1 MTPLSGIRILDLSRL
16 LPGPY
21 ATLLMADLGAEVIKI
36 ETPRVGDYARHA
48 PPEFGGNDMFY
59 LLNRGK
65 KSVGLNY
72 RNKRGRE
79 IFLQLADTAD
89 VIIETFKP
97 GSVDKWKIGYDVVK
111 ERNPGVVYCSLSG
124 YGQDGPYRL
133 RAGHDLNYV
142 ALAGMLGLNGVSGQA
157 PVVPGVQVA
166 DLGGAMMATIAILG
180 ALMGRER
187 SSEGAYLDISMLD
200 TVVSL
205 MMPVAGG
212 WWHGTGQVPAAGKTP
227 LGGALPCY
235 GVYETQDGHYL
246 TFGAI
251 EPPFWSTFCEKT
263 ERPDL
268 LKSAFVQ
275 EHIPQINEL
284 FKTRTR
290 AEWLQLFEG
299 HDVCLEPINTLEEAF
314 NDPQIQH
321 RGLTGGE
328 SPPERGQHFVGSP
341 FPYPANTTPAPAL
354 GAHSL
359 EILRAAGIAPAELDA
374 LAEKRVI
381 ATGT

>member
-1 MTPLSGIRILDLSRL
+1 MPPLSGIRILDLSRL

-21 ATLLMADLGAEVIKI
+21 ATLLLADLGAEVIKV

-79 IFLQLADTAD
+79 IFLELATSAD

-97 GSVDKWKIGYDVVK
+97 GSVDKWKIGYEAVK
-111 ERNPGVVYCSLSG
+111 AINPGVVYCSLSG

-142 ALAGMLGLNGVSGQA
+142 ALAGMLGLNAAGGQP

-187 SSEGAYLDISMLD
+187 TGEGQYLDIAMLD

-212 WWHGTGQVPAAGKTP
+212 WWHGTGQAPAAGKTP
-227 LGGALPCY
+227 LGGGLPCY
-235 GVYETQDGHYL
+235 GVYETRDGQYL

-263 ERPDL
+263 GRPDL

-275 EHIPQINEL
+275 ADIPKVIEL
-284 FKTRTR
+284 FKTQTA
-290 AEWLQLFEG
+290 AEWLEMFEG
-299 HDVCLEPINTLEEAF
+299 QDVCLEPINSLTQAF
-314 NDPQIQH
+314 NDPQIRH

-328 SPPERGQHFVGSP
+328 VQPQRGKHFVGSP
-341 FPYPANTTPAPAL
+341 FPYPANDAPAPTL
-354 GAHSL
+354 GANSM
-359 EILRAAGIAPAELDA
+359 EILGAAGIDQDELEY
-374 LAEKRVI
+374 LLEKKVI
-381 ATGT
+381 AAGG